1 MTGMRMTDILFIKTS
16 SLGDV
21 IHHMPA
27 VSDARRQHPQAHI
40 AWVVEE
46 AFAPLAR
53 LHPGVNTVIPVAS
66 RRWRHAP
73 FAAATWREIG
83 AFRAVL
89 RARTYDAVI
98 DTQGLARTA
107 LIARFAHGP
116 RYGYD
121 TASVRERAAAWFYD
135 KTFRVGRQLHA
146 IERNRVL
153 TALALGY
160 TMRFPPD
167 YGLQE
172 RVAQTPG
179 NHAVLLHATAQAGK
193 EWPEANWIALGGR
206 IAARGIEVLLP
217 WGNDRECARAERL
230 AAAIPNARVPE
241 RQPLDAVAA
250 MLAGARFVVGVDT
263 GLVHLAAALNVPLVA
278 IFTGSV
284 PALTGPVGIAPLAV
298 VGAQGLVPSV
308 GEVEKALALVE
319 AEAVR

>member
-1 MTGMRMTDILFIKTS
+1 MTDILFIKTS

-27 VSDARRQHPQAHI
+27 VTEARRQYPDAHI

-53 LHPGVNTVIPVAS
+53 LHPGVSTVIPVAS
-66 RRWRHAP
+66 RRWRRAP
-73 FAAATWREIG
+73 FAASTWREVG
-83 AFRAVL
+83 AFRAAV
-89 RARTYDAVI
+89 RARSYDAVI

-107 LIARFAHGP
+107 LIARAARGT

-121 TASVRERAAAWFYD
+121 TGGVGELVAGWFCD
-135 KTFRVGRQLHA
+135 RTSRVGRQVRA
-146 IERNRVL
+146 IERDRVL
-153 TALALGY
+153 TGLARGY
-160 TMRFPPD
+160 AMRFPPGC
-167 YGLQE
+167 GLQE
-172 RVAQTPG
+172 RIAQMPG
-179 NHAVLLHATAQAGK
+179 HYAVLLHATAQAGK
-193 EWPEANWIALGGR
+193 EWPEANWIALGGQ

-217 WGNDRECARAERL
+217 WGNDRERDRAERL
-230 AAAIPNARVPE
+230 KAAIPGARVPA

-284 PALTGPVGIAPLAV
+284 PALTGPVGTAPLAV

-308 GEVEKALALVE
+308 GEVAKALVQVE
-319 AEAVR
+319 AEASR

>member
-1 MTGMRMTDILFIKTS
+1 MTDVLFIKTS

-27 VSDARRQHPQAHI
+27 VTDVRRQLPHARI
-40 AWVVEE
+40 DWVVEE

-53 LHPGVNTVIPVAS
+53 LHPAVDSVIPVAS

-73 FAAATWREIG
+73 LAAATWREIG
-83 AFRAVL
+83 QFRAVL
-89 RARTYDAVI
+89 RMRQYDAVI

-107 LIARFAHGP
+107 LIARSARGP

-121 TASVRERAAAWFYD
+121 TASVRERVAAWFYD

-172 RVAQTPG
+172 RVQETSG
-179 NHAVLLHATAQAGK
+179 NYAVLLHATAQAGK
-193 EWPEANWIALGGR
+193 EWPESNWIALGSQ
-206 IAARGIEVLLP
+206 ITARGIEVLLP
-217 WGNDRECARAERL
+217 WGNDRERERAERL
-230 AAAIPNARVPE
+230 KAAIPGARVPE
-241 RQPLDAVAA
+241 RKPLDAVAA

-278 IFTGSV
+278 VFTGSV
-284 PALTGPVGIAPLAV
+284 PALTGPVGTAPLAV
-298 VGAQGLVPSV
+298 VGARGLVPSV
-308 GEVEKALALVE
+308 GEVANALAHIEVE
-319 AEAVR
+319 AAR

>member
-1 MTGMRMTDILFIKTS
+1 MTGLRMTDLLFIKTS

-27 VSDARRQHPQAHI
+27 VTDARREHPQAHI

-53 LHPGVNTVIPVAS
+53 LHPGVNAVIPVAS

-73 FAAATWREIG
+73 FAASTWREIG
-83 AFRAVL
+83 AFRRTL
-89 RARTYDAVI
+89 RARQYDAVI

-107 LIARFAHGP
+107 LITRFARGP

-121 TASVRERAAAWFYD
+121 KDSIRERAAAWAYD
-135 KTFRVGRQLHA
+135 KGFRVGRQLHA

-172 RVAQTPG
+172 RVPQTPG
-179 NHAVLLHATAQAGK
+179 NYAVLLHATAQAGK
-193 EWPEANWIALGGR
+193 EWPEESWIALGGQ
-206 IAARGIEVLLP
+206 IAARGLEVLLP
-217 WGNDRECARAERL
+217 WGNDRERARAERL
-230 AAAIPNARVPE
+230 AAAIPGARVPE
-241 RQPLDAVAA
+241 RKPLDAVAA

-284 PALTGPVGIAPLAV
+284 PALTGPVGTAPLAV

-308 GEVEKALALVE
+308 GEVEKALARVE
-319 AEAVR
+319 AEAGR